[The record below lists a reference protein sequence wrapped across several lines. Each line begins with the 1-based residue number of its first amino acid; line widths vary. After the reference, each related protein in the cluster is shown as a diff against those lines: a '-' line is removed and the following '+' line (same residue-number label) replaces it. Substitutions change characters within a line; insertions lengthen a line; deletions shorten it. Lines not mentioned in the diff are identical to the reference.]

1 MHVHELQDPEKAL
14 SIWVKNLN
22 NVVDKVSNTKP
33 SMIEMKP
40 KDTIKLDIDEL
51 DQPETYLEEN
61 ILPEEG
67 LQRYLYCPDEK
78 HEGLKRQASDFIWSN
93 NTYKLDQIVEDLY
106 NYVLYYLQH
115 GPGRVF
121 VREELI
127 YISQDTQVLPE
138 WVRN

>member
-67 LQRYLYCPDEK
+67 L
-78 HEGLKRQASDFIWSN
+78 
-93 NTYKLDQIVEDLY
+93 
-106 NYVLYYLQH
+106 
-115 GPGRVF
+115 
-121 VREELI
+121 
-127 YISQDTQVLPE
+127 
-138 WVRN
+138 